1 MDSSSSPPL
10 PTDKEPPLLAA
21 DTGSLP
27 TSREPGDLTDLIINA
42 LHCPA
47 MIIRSDRT
55 IVFANQPARD
65 MGAGVG
71 RLCAKSFGQDLSIP
85 EEAGGNINCHTDGLP
100 RGNSECRFCLCGEA
114 MASMKF
120 KRTLVEDATNRLWDL
135 FWIPLTKDL
144 FLHYAVEATEREQ
157 ARHHANKLQQRLERT
172 IQAVPVGVGMAV
184 NGVFQWVSNAF
195 AHMVGYSPEELR
207 GKNARMLYD
216 DAAEYQRV
224 AREKYHQIE
233 INGVGEIETR
243 LRCKDG
249 RCIDVL
255 LRSAAFDSSDLSRG
269 VMFTVLDISARKR
282 ALESLKKKERYYR
295 TLIDSLQEDIVII
308 DRDMRISDLNIG
320 ALKTFGSTRTEIIG
334 TPCYRVLHGAERP
347 CFEDGGPCGF
357 KAVLETG
364 KPVRQQHRHRLRD
377 GSMIWVDTLF
387 SPIRDDRERITH
399 VVESVRDISV
409 YVEQQENLQ
418 RQKAFLEALHKTTLD
433 ILRHRNLSSL
443 LKAIVEQ
450 AALLAGVPNA
460 FLHLYN
466 PKKKVLETRAACGVY
481 HNLIGY
487 CIAPGEGISGIVFQ
501 KGVPMYIEDYRQWS
515 RRLKDKIFNDISTIA
530 AVPLKLDDEVV
541 GVLGFSH
548 NAPGRRISESA
559 LPVLERFATLA
570 MVAISNG
577 RLTRRLQNE
586 LNRRHRLE
594 RERREVETR
603 LHQAQKM
610 EAIGTLAGGIAHDFN
625 NILSA
630 VIGFTEL
637 CMDDAKPYTRLKSN
651 LEEILQAGLRAR
663 DLVQQILA
671 FSRQS
676 ESEKVPLQVNI
687 VVKEVIKLLRASLP
701 SYIEI
706 IEDLDCEAVV
716 MADAT
721 GIHQVIMNLC
731 TNAFHAIGE
740 NYGILKIALHTT
752 CMDRSTAKRF
762 GLEAGGDYLR
772 ISVSDNG
779 CGIAP
784 AIQKKIFDPYFT
796 TKEKGVGTGLGLAV
810 VRGIVTDFGGAITVE
825 SEPGRGS
832 EFTVHLPLVKRHQ
845 PSSTP
850 MERALPTGSG
860 HILFVDDEPAMGTIC
875 RQLLEKLGYEVTTR
889 TSSLEALELVRAE
902 PRRFDLIISDQTMP
916 HLTGDA
922 LAKEIASICPDTPVI
937 LCTGFSEKISEK
949 SARQLGVCDIL
960 MKPLVRSELA
970 QACARALAGKKHP

>member
-1 MDSSSSPPL
+1 VAGLVID
-10 PTDKEPPLLAA
+10 
-21 DTGSLP
+21 
-27 TSREPGDLTDLIINA
+27 A
-42 LHCPA
+42 LHYPT
-47 MIIRSDRT
+47 MIIRPDRT
-55 IVFANQPARD
+55 IVFANRSACD
-65 MGAGVG
+65 MGAGIG
-71 RLCAKSFGQDLSIP
+71 RPCAKSFGRGLSMP
-85 EEAGGNINCHTDGLP
+85 HEAGNHTDGHAHGAP
-100 RGNSECRFCLCGEA
+100 RGANECSFCLFDEA

-120 KRTLVEDATNRLWDL
+120 QKTLVEDATSRWWDL
-135 FWIPLTKDL
+135 FWVPLAKDL
-144 FLHYAVEATEREQ
+144 CLHYAVEATEREQ
-157 ARHHANKLQQRLERT
+157 ARCRAKKLQQRLERT
-172 IQAVPVGVGMAV
+172 IQAVPVGVGMAK
-184 NGVFQWVSNAF
+184 NRVFQWVSNPF
-195 AHMVGYSPEELR
+195 AQMVGYSPEELQ
-207 GKNARMLYD
+207 GQNARILYED
-216 DAAEYQRV
+216 DAEYQRV

-249 RCIDVL
+249 RHIDVL
-255 LRSAAFDSSDLSRG
+255 LRSAAFDSGDLSRG
-269 VMFTVLDISARKR
+269 VVFTVLDISARKR
-282 ALESLKKKERYYR
+282 ALEKLKKNERYYR
-295 TLIDSLQEDIVII
+295 TLINSLQEDIVII
-308 DRDMRISDLNIG
+308 DRDLRISDLNVG
-320 ALKTFGSTRTEIIG
+320 ALKTFGRTRTEIIG
-334 TPCYRVLHGAERP
+334 MPCYRALHGAERP
-347 CFEDGGPCGF
+347 CFEDGTPCGF
-357 KAVLETG
+357 KTVLETG

-387 SPIRDDRERITH
+387 SPIRDDQERITH

-418 RQKAFLEALHKTTLD
+418 RQKVFLEALHKTTLD
-433 ILRHRNLSSL
+433 IVRHRNLPSL
-443 LKAIVEQ
+443 LKVIVEQ

-466 PKKKVLETRAACGVY
+466 SKEKVLETRAACGAY

-487 CIAPGEGISGIVFQ
+487 RITPGEGISGIVFQ
-501 KGVPMYIEDYRQWS
+501 KGSPMYVESYRQWP
-515 RRLKDKIFNDISTIA
+515 RRLKDEIFNDISAIA
-530 AVPLKLDDEVV
+530 AVPLKMGDEVV

-548 NAPGRRISESA
+548 NEPGRQIPQSA

-577 RLTRRLQNE
+577 RLTHRLQNE

-594 RERREVETR
+594 RERREVEAR

-637 CMDDAKPYTRLKSN
+637 CMDDAKPGTLLKRN

-663 DLVQQILA
+663 ELVLQILT

-676 ESEKVPLQVNI
+676 ESEKVPLQVNLVI
-687 VVKEVIKLLRASLP
+687 KEVLKLLRASLP

-721 GIHQVIMNLC
+721 GIHQIIMNLC

-740 NYGILKIALHTT
+740 NDGILKIALHTIG
-752 CMDRSTAKRF
+752 MDKSAAKRL
-762 GLEAGGDYLR
+762 GLESKGDYLR

-796 TKEKGVGTGLGLAV
+796 TKEKDLGTGLGLAV
-810 VRGIVTDFGGAITVE
+810 VRGIVADFGGTITVE
-825 SEPGRGS
+825 SEPGKGS
-832 EFTVHLPLVKRHQ
+832 EFTVYLPLVKRHQ
-845 PSSTP
+845 PPSKRLEP
-850 MERALPTGSG
+850 NLPTGNG

-875 RQLLEKLGYEVTTR
+875 RQLLEKLGYQVTTR

-922 LAKEIASICPDTPVI
+922 LAREITSFCPDIPVI
-937 LCTGFSEKISEK
+937 LCTGFSEKIYEK
-949 SARQLGVCDIL
+949 SAQQLGVCDIL

-970 QACARALAGKKHP
+970 QACARALAGKKTT